1 VDEALTLLAY
11 VDPGSG
17 LLIWQ
22 ALVAVVIGLLFYLK
36 KTRDCIFALFRR
48 IFKRNKPE

>member
-1 VDEALTLLAY
+1 MSY

-22 ALVAVVIGLLFYLK
+22 ALVAAVFGLLFYLK
-36 KTRDCIFALFRR
+36 KTREFLLSIVRTCFGGK
-48 IFKRNKPE
+48 KRS

>member
-1 VDEALTLLAY
+1 MLHLAY

-22 ALVAVVIGLLFYLK
+22 ALVAAFLGALFY
-36 KTRDCIFALFRR
+36 
-48 IFKRNKPE
+48 FKRVRDAIVRFFKKLFGRGD